1 MTQQLNLK
9 IVAEGI
15 ESQDELNYLK
25 WRKCDYF
32 QGYHFVRPIPFHQF
46 CG

>member
-25 WRKCDYF
+25 LRKCDYF
-32 QGYHFVRPIPFHQF
+32 QGYHFVRPIPFNQF